1 MPRIPG
7 AANLNAVLMR
17 LPALKV
23 KTFIPHPSLKTI
35 SIQFSYCLSNWMLV
49 STSFHG
55 FSQPSFSALSFE
67 CSLSSSFYSTWAFF
81 TSPCNFLCTS
91 PVEAFATSSCMPCS
105 FVVQANLLWGN
116 YSSNSIYL
124 ENMNSKVVIAPRPHF
139 LIPYSSREEPAMFL
153 CNVLCCILKSF
164 FEPVLVSVL

>member
-1 MPRIPG
+1 M
-7 AANLNAVLMR
+7 
-17 LPALKV
+17 
-23 KTFIPHPSLKTI
+23 
-35 SIQFSYCLSNWMLV
+35 

-124 ENMNSKVVIAPRPHF
+124 ENMNSKVVITPRPHF

-164 FEPVLVSVL
+164 FEPVLPEARTVLCKGVTLVLETDKSGFKFWLHNSSDYGEIT

>member
-1 MPRIPG
+1 MSLLCQKCSLFDCFLILAQFPG
-7 AANLNAVLMR
+7 R
-17 LPALKV
+17 
-23 KTFIPHPSLKTI
+23 TYIHS
-35 SIQFSYCLSNWMLV
+35 C
-49 STSFHG
+49 STS
-55 FSQPSFSALSFE
+55 L
-67 CSLSSSFYSTWAFF
+67 SSFYSTWAFF
-81 TSPCNFLCTS
+81 TFPCNFLCTS